1 MLQLTSLLLLTPLLT
16 LASAQSYYSSWWTDG
31 TAKASYKNGSGG
43 KYDVTWS
50 GNKGNFVGG
59 KGWST
64 GGSRYFLFP
73 LLPYYYPKIHSRIL
87 ICIFS
92 EQ

>member
-1 MLQLTSLLLLTPLLT
+1 MLDELRTNFGVPVIMVSFTSCLLLLSPILG
-16 LASAQSYYSSWWTDG
+16 ASAQSYFSSWWTDG
-31 TAKASYKNGSGG
+31 VAKAKYSNGSGG

-64 GGSRYFLFP
+64 GGSR
-73 LLPYYYPKIHSRIL
+73 
-87 ICIFS
+87 
-92 EQ
+92 